1 MGLDSATSPSVQE
14 KLQIV
19 GNTGR
24 HREPVVVVVTS
35 TGAAVPVPVSQL
47 RRSSNVSP
55 LGVLELLKL
64 AVLDLIRGS
73 RGEPG
78 GRRR

>member
-14 KLQIV
+14 TPQIV

-24 HREPVVVVVTS
+24 DREPVAVVVTS
-35 TGAAVPVPVSQL
+35 SGAVVSVPVSQL
-47 RRSSNVSP
+47 RRSSNVSL
-55 LGVLELLKL
+55 LGALELLKL